1 METMKHST
9 EPNVVY
15 ADTDDVQFRMRLAA
29 TLIDRSMYRRWR
41 LHCTYNHDTMNMYVS
56 PHDNPILARL
66 FGKGFRCATFQPSE
80 KWESGKGHFYPPR
93 VIVMEGLGKVR
104 KTWLGSAMPGRATE
118 MAKAWFSDP
127 SAHYRRGV
135 SKFSLLYHK
144 LNKRDPYTLPG
155 WTFSDGEL
163 THVKGVTLS
172 SKFFE
177 HHPDPA
183 GFVDSMIETYPEA
196 DPGKLR
202 FSYWRSDCVT
212 SLVDDSLAAY
222 HGGFTHRPDT
232 PVFDEAAK
240 MIREAALFALRKY
253 GTHPELDHNY
263 SELAD
268 AVDAERSQIN
278 WGRTLLQHE
287 ESKNNL

>member
-1 METMKHST
+1 METVKHST

-41 LHCTYNHDTMNMYVS
+41 LHCTYNHDTQKMYVS
-56 PHDNPILARL
+56 PHDNPILAKL
-66 FGKGFRCATFQPSE
+66 FGKGFACATFQPSE
-80 KWESGKGHFYPPR
+80 KWEAGKGYFYPPR

-118 MAKAWFSDP
+118 MAKSWFSNP
-127 SAHYRRGV
+127 VAHYGDTIDR
-135 SKFSLLYHK
+135 FSLLYHK

-155 WTFSDGEL
+155 WEFSSGKLIHE
-163 THVKGVTLS
+163 KGVTLNGE
-172 SKFFE
+172 FFK

-196 DPGKLR
+196 DPGDLM
-202 FSYWRSDCVT
+202 FSHWRGDCVT
-212 SLVDDSLAAY
+212 SLMKTSLAAY
-222 HGGFTHRPDT
+222 HGGFTHRPDA
-232 PVFDEAAK
+232 PDVEATK
-240 MIREAALFALRKY
+240 LIREAALFALRKY

-268 AVDAERSQIN
+268 AVDADRSQIN
-278 WGRTLLQHE
+278 WGRTLIQHE
-287 ESKNNL
+287 KSKSNL

>member
-1 METMKHST
+1 METVKHST

-41 LHCTYNHDTMNMYVS
+41 LHCTYNHDTQHMYVS

-66 FGKGFRCATFQPSE
+66 FGKGFRCAPFQPSE
-80 KWESGKGHFYPPR
+80 KWVDGKGHFFPPK

-118 MAKAWFSDP
+118 MAKAWLTNPDTR
-127 SAHYRRGV
+127 YRGG
-135 SKFSLLYHK
+135 SNNFSLLYHK

-155 WTFSDGEL
+155 WEFRDGNL

-172 SKFFE
+172 SNFFT

-196 DPGKLR
+196 APGELK
-202 FSYWRSDCVT
+202 FSYWRGDCIS
-212 SLVDDSLAAY
+212 SLLDDSLADY
-222 HGGFTHRPDT
+222 HGGFTHRPDA
-232 PVFDEAAK
+232 PDVEAAK
-240 MIREAALFALRKY
+240 LIRESALFALRKY
-253 GTHPELDHNY
+253 GTLPGPDHNY

-278 WGRTLLQHE
+278 WGRALLQHE
-287 ESKNNL
+287 KSKSGL